1 MTQVENLEKKA
12 GLVGG
17 EEEEEKMV
25 GAAEPEGGGGGK
37 EIITQGDEL
46 KTVKDVVKYFKNN
59 KVQNLVPDNWQYYNC
74 MIAEFRKNVGD
85 HHELGWE
92 NMTKEYYDSLEKMSD
107 DSRKKSFEIHRKYR
121 NIFENFVQAKNG
133 KCPDGFEYN
142 KSLGGCMP
150 VGPKLNNLDFPLD
163 GDLSK

>member
-1 MTQVENLEKKA
+1 MTDKFEISEKRCFSIIEYLRMMDKLTEKNLENAIHVLNVKNRNVKENKIKKNI
-12 GLVGG
+12 
-17 EEEEEKMV
+17 K
-25 GAAEPEGGGGGK
+25 
-37 EIITQGDEL
+37 
-46 KTVKDVVKYFKNN
+46 F
-59 KVQNLVPDNWQYYNC
+59 
-74 MIAEFRKNVGD
+74 
-85 HHELGWE
+85 
-92 NMTKEYYDSLEKMSD
+92 LEKMSD

>member
-1 MTQVENLEKKA
+1 MKNKFQDFLIDEENKELCKKMTDKFEISEKRCFSIIEYLRMMDKLTEKNLENAIHVLNVKNRNVKENKIKKNI
-12 GLVGG
+12 
-17 EEEEEKMV
+17 K
-25 GAAEPEGGGGGK
+25 
-37 EIITQGDEL
+37 
-46 KTVKDVVKYFKNN
+46 F
-59 KVQNLVPDNWQYYNC
+59 
-74 MIAEFRKNVGD
+74 
-85 HHELGWE
+85 
-92 NMTKEYYDSLEKMSD
+92 LEKMSD